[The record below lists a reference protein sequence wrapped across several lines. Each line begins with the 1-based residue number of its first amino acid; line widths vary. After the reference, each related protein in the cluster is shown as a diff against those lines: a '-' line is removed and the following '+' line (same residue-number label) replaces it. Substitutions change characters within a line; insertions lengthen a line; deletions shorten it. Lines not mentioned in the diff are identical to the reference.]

1 MYMKKTFILT
11 LILAFA
17 MSVSAFAQPR
27 AIGVN
32 VGYGVDVSY
41 QHTLG
46 QKNMLDL
53 NVSLPAFCGIA
64 AQGTYDWINPFNTKI
79 PWDNKGKW
87 DWEMGVGAGV
97 GYLWTFRGLVA
108 GAAGHIG
115 VSYDFWFPLQLS
127 VDWRPLIG
135 IYTYTYSD
143 IETSGDG
150 DWGWGSAPIIH
161 YAPSAGARAAG
172 ARAASTTNHVGVG
185 FWGKGLGAVT
195 IGVRYLF

>member
-1 MYMKKTFILT
+1 MSGNILKLMYMKKTFILT

-17 MSVSAFAQPR
+17 VSVSAFAQPR

-32 VGYGVDVSY
+32 IGYGVDVSY

-46 QKNMLDL
+46 EKNMIDL

-64 AQGTYDWINPFNTKI
+64 AQATYDWINPFNTKI
-79 PWDNKGKW
+79 PWDKKGKW
-87 DWEMGVGAGV
+87 DWEMGVGAGA

-108 GAAGHIG
+108 GAAGHVG

-135 IYTYTYSD
+135 IYTYTYSELD
-143 IETSGDG
+143 TTGG
-150 DWGWGSAPIIH
+150 DWGWGSAPIIR
-161 YAPSAGARAAG
+161 YASG
-172 ARAASTTNHVGVG
+172 ARAASTTNHVGVD

-195 IGVRYLF
+195 IGVRYRF

>member
-1 MYMKKTFILT
+1 MSGNILKLMYMKKTFILT

-17 MSVSAFAQPR
+17 VSVSAFAQPR

-32 VGYGVDVSY
+32 IGYGFDISY

-46 QKNMLDL
+46 EKNMLDL

-97 GYLWTFRGLVA
+97 GYLWTFRGLLA
-108 GAAGHIG
+108 GAAGHVG

-135 IYTYTYSD
+135 VYTYNYGEYAD
-143 IETSGDG
+143 LAGD
-150 DWGWGSAPIIH
+150 DSTIAEVKTR
-161 YAPSAGARAAG
+161 GA
-172 ARAASTTNHVGVG
+172 G
-185 FWGKGLGAVT
+185 FWAHGLGAVT
-195 IGVRYLF
+195 IGVRYHF

>member
-1 MYMKKTFILT
+1 MKKSFLLT
-11 LILAFA
+11 LVLAFA
-17 MSVSAFAQPR
+17 VSMSSYAQPR

-32 VGYGVDVSY
+32 VGYGLDLSY

-46 QKNMLDL
+46 KKNMLDL
-53 NVSLPAFCGIA
+53 NLSLPAFAGIS

-79 PWDNKGKW
+79 PWNNKGKW

-97 GYLWTFRGLVA
+97 GYLWSFRGLLAGVA
-108 GAAGHIG
+108 GHVG

-135 IYTYTYSD
+135 IYTYSNSYAGIQGD
-143 IETSGDG
+143 DWDAETAKTS
-150 DWGWGSAPIIH
+150 SV
-161 YAPSAGARAAG
+161 S
-172 ARAASTTNHVGVG
+172 